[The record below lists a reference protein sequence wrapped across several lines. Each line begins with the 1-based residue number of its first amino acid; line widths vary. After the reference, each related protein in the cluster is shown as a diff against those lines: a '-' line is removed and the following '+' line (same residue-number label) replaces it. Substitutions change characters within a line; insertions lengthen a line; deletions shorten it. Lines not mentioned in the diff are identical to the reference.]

1 MSPCIKVGLAPKPG
15 GRLLQYKNI
24 CVLEENTGFPP
35 TTINLWSPAN
45 HALTLLQ
52 LSGKLH
58 PRNDKTVPNDNVK
71 HGSAR
76 TTIGFRPTALPF
88 EWFFWVMFSKELF
101 KTDIIGLVENPLRFF
116 LHPREGSVHHI
127 MVSVCR
133 TVVLTSSR
141 RPCAVWRG
149 TNAVALGAAEQFCR
163 DGDRGGGIGH
173 VAPSEVSWR
182 MRVRTMG
189 CRRQSDAVHGR
200 TGTGKDRHGAIRRH
214 NRCAS

>member
-1 MSPCIKVGLAPKPG
+1 MCLKRIPAFPDNHPPLVSSESCPHSCSQLTSFSALKM
-15 GRLLQYKNI
+15 
-24 CVLEENTGFPP
+24 VL
-35 TTINLWSPAN
+35 
-45 HALTLLQ
+45 
-52 LSGKLH
+52 
-58 PRNDKTVPNDNVK
+58 DK
-71 HGSAR
+71 HGSAWHEQL
-76 TTIGFRPTALPF
+76 GFRPTAFPF
-88 EWFFWVMFSKELF
+88 EGFFWVIFSKELF
-101 KTDIIGLVENPLRFF
+101 KTSIIGLAQNPLRFF

-182 MRVRTMG
+182 MRARTMG
-189 CRRQSDAVHGR
+189 WRRQSDAVHGK
-200 TGTGKDRHGAIRRH
+200 TGTGQ
-214 NRCAS
+214 